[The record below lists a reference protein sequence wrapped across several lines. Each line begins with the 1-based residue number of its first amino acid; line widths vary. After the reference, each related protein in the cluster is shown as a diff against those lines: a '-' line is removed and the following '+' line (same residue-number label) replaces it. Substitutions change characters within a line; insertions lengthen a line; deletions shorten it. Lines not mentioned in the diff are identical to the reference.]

1 MSQKIK
7 YLIIFALVYF
17 FSPNGLSSLPNLTLN
32 FLLMETLKLTA
43 TQLAY
48 FNAIT
53 ILGWA
58 IKPLWG
64 LISDLFAIFGSKR
77 KSYLILTSLIASF
90 CWLIL
95 ALSPNYTVWFLLII
109 LTISS
114 FAYAFQD
121 VVTDALMIELGKREK
136 ALVQFQ
142 SIQWLAVSIAQ
153 VITGFAGGLAA
164 EKLRAQTTFGLAF
177 LFPFTIALLTILL
190 LRKTQEEPILKFQE
204 FKQNF
209 KSAILTR
216 EFLLI
221 NLFLF
226 LWRFSPSFGAPMFYY
241 QVNVLQFSKIFIG
254 TLASLSAI
262 GSALGAMIF
271 SYLTRFIKFKKLL
284 FWSVLLGGIFT
295 FEALIYLLPFVKEN
309 LFLAK
314 TIAVIDS
321 IIFGAL
327 GMIFFLTMLT
337 FAAQKTD
344 PNLAGSI
351 FAFITSVINLGM
363 MGSSALG
370 GWLYEKIG
378 LAPLIIVSGI
388 FSLAIL
394 IFLPFLKVEDEKIT

>member
-1 MSQKIK
+1 MKQKFK

-32 FLLMETLKLTA
+32 FLLKETLKLTA

-48 FNAIT
+48 FSAIT

-64 LISDLFAIFGSKR
+64 LISDLIPIFGSKR
-77 KSYLILTSLIASF
+77 KNYLVLTSLLAGF

-95 ALSPNYTVWFLLII
+95 SLTQNYSVLLLLII

-121 VVTDALMIELGKREK
+121 VVTDALMIEIGKKEK
-136 ALVQFQ
+136 RLATFQ

-164 EKLRAQTTFGLAF
+164 EKLRAQTTFGIAI
-177 LFPFTIALLTILL
+177 LFPLTVTLIALVLL
-190 LRKTQEEPILKFQE
+190 KKSEEEPVLRFKE
-204 FKQNF
+204 FKENF
-209 KSAILTR
+209 KTAVITK
-216 EFLLI
+216 EFLLA

-241 QVNVLQFSKIFIG
+241 QIDVLNFSKIFLG
-254 TLASLSAI
+254 TLASLGAV
-262 GSALGAMIF
+262 GSVLGAISF
-271 SYLTRFIKFKKLL
+271 NYLTKFIKFKKLL
-284 FWSVLLGGIFT
+284 FWSVLLGGLLTFWSLIFLT
-295 FEALIYLLPFVKEN
+295 DFIKQNLYLAKILAIIDS
-309 LFLAK
+309 LFL
-314 TIAVIDS
+314 
-321 IIFGAL
+321 GAL

-344 PNLAGSI
+344 PKLAGSV
-351 FAFITSVINLGM
+351 FAFITSIINIGLM
-363 MGSSALG
+363 ASETLG
-370 GWLYEKIG
+370 GWLFAKIG

-388 FSLAIL
+388 TSLTIL
-394 IFLPFLKVEDEKIT
+394 IFLPFLKVEE